1 MPSSIGRTGGTTNT
15 PATTSNTL
23 SPRFDAADLKKVWS
37 GGTAISI
44 GASGMGVQQVQ
55 TALNDVGFSVGKA
68 DGAYGPKTE
77 AALKGFQKAANLP
90 QTGKID
96 KPTLAALS
104 RKLDGSGPKPS
115 GALTNGRFVGNA
127 QLQQVMAGK
136 AVLGAHSKGEGLK
149 AVQQSLI
156 DMGFA
161 VYGGADGAFGVQS
174 AKAIT
179 NFQKHAQRMFPDV
192 PVTGTL
198 DAATLK
204 ALDVLA
210 PKKGEQGQ
218 TLNVPSPKY
227 DGKLVRVVV
236 VKSEHRTFLF
246 DKNGK
251 LEKILPNAVGAKMS
265 TTETGLKKVT
275 GKLGEADAA
284 ALGQRLWGNPKVY
297 GPRIIDLS
305 WADGSSSGEELH
317 GTSAP
322 QDLGADV
329 SHGCMRHENKDILV
343 LFNALTVGDRVAVVD
358 RVDDPRLGKPAR

>member
-1 MPSSIGRTGGTTNT
+1 MPQSISRTGGATA
-15 PATTSNTL
+15 PTTSP
-23 SPRFDAADLKKVWS
+23 SIPARFDAADLKKIWN

-44 GASGMGVQQVQ
+44 GASGMGVQQIQ
-55 TALNDVGFSVGKA
+55 SALNDVGYPVGTA
-68 DGAYGPKTE
+68 DGAFGPKTE
-77 AALKGFQKAANLP
+77 GALKGFQKSQNLP

-96 KPTLAALS
+96 KATINALGI
-104 RKLDGSGPKPS
+104 KLGGPSPKPTG
-115 GALTNGRFVGNA
+115 GALTNNRFVGNA
-127 QLQQVMAGK
+127 QLQQVLKAG
-136 AVLGAHSKGEGLK
+136 AVLGAGTKGEGLK

-161 VYGGADGAFGVQS
+161 LYGGADGAYGAQS
-174 AKAIT
+174 KKAIT

-251 LEKILPNAVGAKMS
+251 LETIIPNAVGAQMTS
-265 TTETGLKKVT
+265 TESGLKKVT
-275 GKLGEADAA
+275 GKLGEADSA
-284 ALGQRLWGNPKVY
+284 ALGQRLWGNPKVF

-329 SHGCMRHENKDILV
+329 SHGCMRHDNKDIIT
-343 LFNALTVGDRVAVVD
+343 LFNALSVGDRVAVVD
-358 RVDDPRLGKPAR
+358 RLDDPRLGKPNR